1 MSAKQLVSPATKLYD
16 EDFALWTAEAAR
28 LLREGR
34 FAEIDVEHVAQEI
47 EDMGKRD
54 YREVLSRLVL
64 ILQHLLKWQFQ
75 PDKRTG
81 SWKTTLINQRREIEL
96 VFEQS
101 PSLRRAAV
109 QLVPR
114 AYRQAIQDAAGE
126 TGLSEDTFPG
136 ECPYTLEQALDRH
149 VFAGSG

>member
-1 MSAKQLVSPATKLYD
+1 MGAKPLIRPSAKLYD
-16 EDFALWTAEAAR
+16 QDFALWTAEAAR

-34 FAEIDVEHVAQEI
+34 FQEIDIEHVAEEI

-54 YREVLSRLVL
+54 YREVLSRLAL

-81 SWKTTLINQRREIEL
+81 SWKTALINQRREIEL

-109 QLVPR
+109 QLLPC

-126 TGLSEDTFPG
+126 TGMPEDSFPH
-136 ECPYTLEQALDRH
+136 ECPYTLEQALDRR
-149 VFAGSG
+149 FFGGS